1 MQLSGTLKFFF
12 LMNHLKRVLISLLW
26 KIEKC
31 VKNIFFPIK
40 NFLKQFT
47 NKKSKPLSRPLTFP
61 IEKKKKKKIIL
72 FGSNINRME
81 KNGMEWNE
89 IN

>member
-47 NKKSKPLSRPLTFP
+47 NKKSKPLSHSLTFP
-61 IEKKKKKKIIL
+61 IEKKERNNYLSITPHTTMSYL
-72 FGSNINRME
+72 H
-81 KNGMEWNE
+81 
-89 IN
+89 

>member
-31 VKNIFFPIK
+31 VKNVFFPIK
-40 NFLKQFT
+40 NFLKQFI
-47 NKKSKPLSRPLTFP
+47 NKNSKPLSHLLTFP
-61 IEKKKKKKIIL
+61 IEKKRKRNNYLSITPHTTISYL
-72 FGSNINRME
+72 H
-81 KNGMEWNE
+81 
-89 IN
+89 